1 MRGLGQTIH
10 EQAADAFARAR
21 RAEDLPCLKQIKD
34 EGKGLFQGFHYLDPT
49 EPTFLGLLIM
59 ISLYKSL
66 KR

>member
-1 MRGLGQTIH
+1 MIKTAEHFHAILG
-10 EQAADAFARAR
+10 
-21 RAEDLPCLKQIKD
+21 DLGNP
-34 EGKGLFQGFHYLDPT
+34 YLNPE

>member
-1 MRGLGQTIH
+1 MLNTVVVSWH
-10 EQAADAFARAR
+10 A
-21 RAEDLPCLKQIKD
+21 KQISTVVGSTSLLKA
-34 EGKGLFQGFHYLDPT
+34 GKCVDPAKPYLDLT